1 MAKTAVLM
9 PYPELKQEAEAM
21 VARYP
26 RIQPMCVEFV
36 ETEQIGRRAEE
47 LEKQGCEMIIA
58 RGMQARLIRESVVIP
73 VIEMRVSTQELESQ
87 VMALAQQIRRE
98 DGEPVRIGI
107 IGFFNMI
114 HSMERF
120 NEGVGEA
127 LGIDLKVYMAT
138 DIEQYRLLVDRAYAE
153 RCQGVIGGEVVGHR
167 ATELGMA
174 YAFLAMGEE
183 SIREVLETATRVAY
197 SIDLMR
203 HNSAEMSIM
212 LDNTFSAIM
221 QVDPTGR
228 VVRANRACYQ
238 LLGKQPEQVIR
249 QPLTEVVEGLDEES
263 LVSVLREGKESD
275 LLIVAI
281 QQRSVVINMIPVRVD
296 EQIQGAILTFQ
307 EGRQISLMNAQL
319 RQEAARQGYVAR
331 FSFKD
336 LATKD
341 MRYHD
346 VLHQAQRLSKHSQ
359 AVLLAGESGVGKG
372 LIAKTLH
379 DEGSRW
385 KEPFVTVNCGAIPE
399 NLIESELFGYVAGAF
414 TGSRSG
420 GKRGLFEAA
429 QGGTIFLDEIS
440 ELPLNLQVKLL
451 QVIQERQITPVGGVD
466 PIPVDVRI
474 ISATNRD
481 LASLVQEGSFREDL
495 YYRLNVV
502 PIEVPPLRERPDD
515 IVPLLRINL
524 ARCNAELKENKSLSA
539 EAISILLKYPWPGNI
554 RELQNIV
561 ERLVI
566 TTSSDVISD
575 EDIFIFI
582 KDAAEKNTSAA
593 ADLSLS
599 YALEKAEREI
609 LSQALE
615 RYGSTRSIARVLQV
629 SQPTIVRK
637 LRKYGLGK

>member
-1 MAKTAVLM
+1 MIENRM
-9 PYPELKQEAEAM
+9 E
-21 VARYP
+21 
-26 RIQPMCVEFV
+26 
-36 ETEQIGRRAEE
+36 EQIRLGEILPILDSISDAVFIDSAEGICLWCNNTCEEVYDITMEEIQGRAVDE
-47 LEKQGCEMIIA
+47 LEREGIFTPSVTRRVMEERRELTLIHENKKGVRLLTTGTPIFGEDGSILMIITTSRDITRITQ
-58 RGMQARLIRESVVIP
+58 RGHGDPPPRAFS
-73 VIEMRVSTQELESQ
+73 
-87 VMALAQQIRRE
+87 
-98 DGEPVRIGI
+98 GI
-107 IGFFNMI
+107 SG
-114 HSMERF
+114 
-120 NEGVGEA
+120 
-127 LGIDLKVYMAT
+127 
-138 DIEQYRLLVDRAYAE
+138 
-153 RCQGVIGGEVVGHR
+153 
-167 ATELGMA
+167 
-174 YAFLAMGEE
+174 
-183 SIREVLETATRVAY
+183 
-197 SIDLMR
+197 
-203 HNSAEMSIM
+203 
-212 LDNTFSAIM
+212 
-221 QVDPTGR
+221 
-228 VVRANRACYQ
+228 
-238 LLGKQPEQVIR
+238 
-249 QPLTEVVEGLDEES
+249 
-263 LVSVLREGKESD
+263 
-275 LLIVAI
+275 
-281 QQRSVVINMIPVRVD
+281 
-296 EQIQGAILTFQ
+296 
-307 EGRQISLMNAQL
+307 
-319 RQEAARQGYVAR
+319 QEAAG
-331 FSFKD
+331 
-336 LATKD
+336 LP
-341 MRYHD
+341 YHD
-346 VLHQAQRLSKHSQ
+346 IVAHSQ
-359 AVLLAGESGVGKG
+359 PMKNVLALTKRLAAVNTTVLITGESGVGKG

-466 PIPVDVRI
+466 PIHVDVRI